1 MFSLLISKQF
11 LKFNNY
17 NSSNNNLKY
26 LNRRN
31 RRRLCNFPP
40 ILTKHRNIY
49 TSSHS
54 LQNTPQ
60 LIFLQYNILQ
70 INHKFLD
77 FISLDLLFS
86 KASFT
91 RIKALVL
98 YILFRLVAF
107 ILTCVWYAELWSLSF
122 ITKGCRGC
130 SIWVKIRSWEL
141 YSWILMADVLCY
153 IFIVVVYI
161 YICTSLIDI
170 NIPPCDDERIYPLPV
185 DDLLAD

>member
-11 LKFNNY
+11 LKFITVVRTATII
-17 NSSNNNLKY
+17 KY

-31 RRRLCNFPP
+31 SRRLCNFPP

-77 FISLDLLFS
+77 FISLDLLFV
-86 KASFT
+86 KTSFTT

-107 ILTCVWYAELWSLSF
+107 ILTSVWYSKLWSLSF
-122 ITKGCRGC
+122 ITKCC
-130 SIWVKIRSWEL
+130 CCCIWVKIRSWKL

-153 IFIVVVYI
+153 G
-161 YICTSLIDI
+161 
-170 NIPPCDDERIYPLPV
+170 
-185 DDLLAD
+185 LL